1 MRWLL
6 PGGLLL
12 LVLALQ
18 WPLWFGEGGW
28 PDVRELRSET
38 AMQEAENQR
47 LRERN
52 RALEAEVRDLRE
64 GSAAVEERAR
74 RDLGMIRE
82 DETFFFIVDEEDEV
96 PGEVPGLMPEDASAG
111 VAPEPA
117 EEDTTIVE
125 DPFDE

>member
-28 PDVRELRSET
+28 PDVGELRSET

-82 DETFFFIVDEEDEV
+82 DETFFFIVDEEDEA
-96 PGEVPGLMPEDASAG
+96 PGEVPGLMPEDASTGA
-111 VAPEPA
+111 APERF